1 MSQEHAGFQEALD
14 TALPLLQEMKKG
26 LGKKPS
32 APKSSLERLAAA
44 GASAGIAA
52 LRPAITAAAKATA
65 PEAKPSKAATVAA
78 KAPGPE
84 GDSSVDPVKYPPPAV
99 SAAKP
104 LTSPHADDGRL
115 AKLEALKKEILACT
129 RCPHL
134 VTSRTQ
140 VVYGVGN
147 PFSELLFVGEA
158 PGEEEDLRGEPFIG
172 KAGQLLTKIIGA
184 MEYTR
189 EEIFI
194 ANVLKCRPDM
204 PAGETGNRKP
214 KPAEMATCLPW
225 LTRQI
230 ELIQPKVIV
239 ALGATAVEGLLGE
252 PRTMRDVRGKW
263 LDYRGVPLMPTY
275 HPAYLLRNQT
285 LAEKRKV
292 WEDMLLVLGKLGRP
306 VSDRQRGY
314 FLSRG

>member
-1 MSQEHAGFQEALD
+1 MSQEHAGFKETLD
-14 TALPLLQEMKKG
+14 QALPLLREMKKG
-26 LGKKPS
+26 LGKKPTAS
-32 APKSSLERLAAA
+32 RASLERLAKQAA
-44 GASAGIAA
+44 PQEIQESPP
-52 LRPAITAAAKATA
+52 PAKTA
-65 PEAKPSKAATVAA
+65 PKPSVLPA
-78 KAPGPE
+78 
-84 GDSSVDPVKYPPPAV
+84 GDSSVDPVKYPP
-99 SAAKP
+99 AAP
-104 LTSPHADDGRL
+104 VFRSTVTHDDDGRI
-115 AKLEALKKEILACT
+115 AKLEELKKEILSCT

-140 VVYGVGN
+140 VVYGIGN

-158 PGEEEDLRGEPFIG
+158 PGEEEDLNGEPFIG
-172 KAGQLLTKIIGA
+172 KAGQLLTKIISA

-194 ANVLKCRPDM
+194 ANVLKCRPNM
-204 PAGETGNRKP
+204 PEGEAGNRKP

-230 ELIQPKVIV
+230 ELIKPRVIV

-252 PRTMRDVRGKW
+252 PQTMRDVRGKW

-292 WEDMLLVLGKLGRP
+292 WEDMLLVLEKLGQP
-306 VSDRQRGY
+306 ISARQKGY
-314 FLSRG
+314 FLNK

>member
-1 MSQEHAGFQEALD
+1 MSQESFRQAIDA
-14 TALPLLQEMKKG
+14 ALPILHGMKNN
-26 LGKKPS
+26 LGKQP
-32 APKSSLERLAAA
+32 AATHSSLERL
-44 GASAGIAA
+44 
-52 LRPAITAAAKATA
+52 
-65 PEAKPSKAATVAA
+65 
-78 KAPGPE
+78 
-84 GDSSVDPVKYPPPAV
+84 SSIDPVKYPPPPSPTPAPRAV
-99 SAAKP
+99 SP
-104 LTSPHADDGRL
+104 TEDDGRL
-115 AKLEALKKEILACT
+115 AKLEVLKKEILTCT
-129 RCPHL
+129 RCPNL

-147 PFSELLFVGEA
+147 PFAELLFVGEA

-184 MEYTR
+184 REYTR

-204 PAGETGNRKP
+204 PEGESGNRKP

-230 ELIQPKVIV
+230 ELIRPKVIV
-239 ALGATAVEGLLGE
+239 ALGLTAVEGLLGE

-263 LDYRGVPLMPTY
+263 LDYHGVPLMPTY

-292 WEDMLLVLGKLGRP
+292 WEDMLLVLEKLGRP
-306 VSDRQRGY
+306 VSARQRGY
-314 FLSRG
+314 FLEKGQ

>member
-1 MSQEHAGFQEALD
+1 MSAEDSNSRDVGFSEALEA
-14 TALPLLQEMKKG
+14 TLPILLRMKKT
-26 LGKKPS
+26 LRNQ
-32 APKSSLERLAAA
+32 PKATKASLERL
-44 GASAGIAA
+44 SAISAPAQTLKSIAQ
-52 LRPAITAAAKATA
+52 
-65 PEAKPSKAATVAA
+65 
-78 KAPGPE
+78 KAPPM
-84 GDSSVDPVKYPPPAV
+84 SPKKTASQPPAGQ
-99 SAAKP
+99 
-104 LTSPHADDGRL
+104 TDDGRL
-115 AKLEALKKEILACT
+115 AKLDELRKNILSCT
-129 RCPHL
+129 RCPNL
-134 VTSRTQ
+134 VASRTQ

-147 PFSELLFVGEA
+147 PFAELLFVGEA

-204 PAGETGNRKP
+204 PAGESGNRKP

-225 LTRQI
+225 LTQQI
-230 ELIQPKVIV
+230 ELIRPKVIV
-239 ALGATAVEGLLGE
+239 ALGLTAVEGLLGE

-263 LDYRGVPLMPTY
+263 LDYHGVPLMPTY

-306 VSDRQRGY
+306 ISEKQRGY
-314 FLSRG
+314 FLEKA

>member
-1 MSQEHAGFQEALD
+1 MSAEHSSSREVGFAEALD
-14 TALPLLQEMKKG
+14 ATLPILLRMKKTLRG
-26 LGKKPS
+26 Q
-32 APKSSLERLAAA
+32 PKATKASLERL
-44 GASAGIAA
+44 SAIADPSQA
-52 LRPAITAAAKATA
+52 VKTAA
-65 PEAKPSKAATVAA
+65 P
-78 KAPGPE
+78 KAPPM
-84 GDSSVDPVKYPPPAV
+84 SPTKTAFTPP
-99 SAAKP
+99 
-104 LTSPHADDGRL
+104 TGQTDDGRL
-115 AKLEALKKEILACT
+115 AKLDELRKTILSCT
-129 RCPHL
+129 RCPNL
-134 VTSRTQ
+134 VRSRTQ
-140 VVYGVGN
+140 VVYGIGN
-147 PFSELLFVGEA
+147 PFAELLFVGEA

-204 PAGETGNRKP
+204 PAGESGNRKP

-225 LTRQI
+225 LTQQI
-230 ELIQPKVIV
+230 ELIRPKVIV
-239 ALGATAVEGLLGE
+239 ALGLTAVEGLLGE

-263 LDYRGVPLMPTY
+263 LDYHGTPLMPTY

-306 VSDRQRGY
+306 ISEKQQSY
-314 FLSRG
+314 FLEKT

>member
-1 MSQEHAGFQEALD
+1 MSTTPDDFQEALD
-14 TALPLLQEMKKG
+14 ATLPILQSMTKN
-26 LGKKPS
+26 LRAKPK
-32 APKSSLERLAAA
+32 ATRTSLENLK
-44 GASAGIAA
+44 AS
-52 LRPAITAAAKATA
+52 LPPSFEKSTA
-65 PEAKPSKAATVAA
+65 PAEEPIKSAESSEQLKP
-78 KAPGPE
+78 
-84 GDSSVDPVKYPPPAV
+84 
-99 SAAKP
+99 
-104 LTSPHADDGRL
+104 TSPVASGNDDGRL
-115 AKLEALKKEILACT
+115 AKLEVLKKSILSCT

-147 PFSELLFVGEA
+147 PFAELLFVGEA

-172 KAGQLLTKIIGA
+172 KAGQLLTKIISA

-204 PAGETGNRKP
+204 PEGESGNRKP

-225 LTRQI
+225 LTQQI
-230 ELIQPKVIV
+230 ELIKPKVIV
-239 ALGATAVEGLLGE
+239 ALGLTAVEGLLGE
-252 PRTMRDVRGKW
+252 PHTMRDVRGKW
-263 LDYRGVPLMPTY
+263 LEYHGVPLMPTY

-292 WEDMLLVLGKLGRP
+292 WDDMLLVLEKLGRP
-306 VSDRQRGY
+306 ISAKQRGY
-314 FLSRG
+314 FLEKA